1 MARPREAIESY
12 GGRRFILSVGCGIVN
27 TLLVIFK
34 YIPPEIYRDII
45 IATVAV
51 YIAGNSYQKVK
62 ATNERE
68 SSTDS

>member
-1 MARPREAIESY
+1 MRSRIDDW
-12 GGRRFILSVGCGIVN
+12 GGRRFVLTIGSGIVN

-34 YIPPEIYRDII
+34 YIPPVFYRDII

-62 ATNERE
+62 APSDRQG
-68 SSTDS
+68 SSD